1 MRGKANGPK
10 MNAAARYRALQAR
23 ERREVQQDSAKIQ
36 AHGCPAASF
45 PGFAARGLQT
55 VDGAWAGL

>member
-1 MRGKANGPK
+1 MRGNANGPK
-10 MNAAARYRALQAR
+10 MNAAARYRALRAR
-23 ERREVQQDSAKIQ
+23 ERREVQRDNATMQ
-36 AHGCPAASF
+36 AHWCLTASL